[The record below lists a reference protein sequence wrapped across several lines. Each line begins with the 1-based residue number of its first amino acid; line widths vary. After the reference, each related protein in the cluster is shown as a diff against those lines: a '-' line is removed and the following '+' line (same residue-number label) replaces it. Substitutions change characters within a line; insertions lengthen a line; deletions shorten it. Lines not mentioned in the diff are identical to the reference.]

1 MVKMSQTPV
10 KMTVEEYLTY
20 DDGTDK
26 RYQLED
32 GVLVEMPPGTGNH
45 EAIITFVLF
54 QFILEK
60 QRMGLTL
67 EPRSNGVEVVT
78 QKQPRRPD
86 VLVMTQQQAASIQNK
101 SAVLR
106 TPPPLIVEVVSP
118 ESVERDYKTKTS
130 EYAAFGVDEY
140 WIIDTLED
148 KVTVCLLA
156 GTVYN
161 QTVLTGN
168 QQIVSRLFPQINLT
182 AQQLLAPIL

>member
-1 MVKMSQTPV
+1 MSQAPV

-20 DDGTDK
+20 NDGIDK
-26 RYQLED
+26 RYSLED

-60 QRMGLTL
+60 QRMKLTL
-67 EPRSNGVEVVT
+67 EPRSNGVEVMIK
-78 QKQPRRPD
+78 KQPRSPD
-86 VLVMTQQQAASIQNK
+86 VLVMTEQQALSIENK

-118 ESVERDYKTKTS
+118 ESIARDYETKTI
-130 EYAAFGVDEY
+130 ECAAFGVDEY
-140 WIIDTLED
+140 WIIDTLAD
-148 KVTVCLLA
+148 QVTVCLLA

-161 QTVLTGN
+161 QTVLTSN

-182 AQQLLAPIL
+182 AQQLLTS

>member
-1 MVKMSQTPV
+1 MSQTPV

-26 RYQLED
+26 RYSLEN

-54 QFILEK
+54 QLILEK

-67 EPRSNGVEVVT
+67 EPRSNGVEVLIK
-78 QKQPRRPD
+78 KQPRHPD
-86 VLVMTQQQAASIQNK
+86 VLVMTQQQAASIENK

-118 ESVERDYKTKTS
+118 ESVERDYETKTS
-130 EYAAFGVDEY
+130 EYASFGIEEY
-140 WIIDTLED
+140 WIIDPLSD
-148 KVTVCLLA
+148 LVTICLLA
-156 GTVYN
+156 GGY
-161 QTVLTGN
+161 LEGK
-168 QQIVSRLFPQINLT
+168 F
-182 AQQLLAPIL
+182 